1 MKNTGPAPDVAD
13 RVEIDDPLLLERFLP
28 YRLNV
33 LSNRISQ
40 ALAGLY
46 QARFGLTIP
55 QWRVM
60 AILGRH
66 PGISA
71 GEVAQRAAMDK
82 VKVHR
87 AVTGLLADGRIERA
101 TAVDDRRR
109 SILRLSAA
117 GRQTYGEIVPVAR
130 AYEDALLKDFDAAAI
145 EAMDALIG
153 RLDAAA
159 AGVARMP
166 SAPPPDTD

>member
-1 MKNTGPAPDVAD
+1 MTNELSEPPAPEA
-13 RVEIDDPLLLERFLP
+13 ETPLLLERFLP
-28 YRLNV
+28 YRLSV
-33 LSNRISQ
+33 LSNRISS

-46 QARFGLTIP
+46 EERFGLSIP

-71 GEVAQRAAMDK
+71 NAVARRAAMDK

-87 AVTGLLADGRIERA
+87 AVAGLLADGRLERR

-109 SILRLSAA
+109 SVLRLSPDGLA
-117 GRQTYGEIVPVAR
+117 TYREIVPVAR
-130 AYEDALLKDFDAAAI
+130 AYEDALLREFSAAEI
-145 EAMDALIG
+145 EAMDALLN
-153 RLDAAA
+153 RLD
-159 AGVARMP
+159 RMADETGNTLNEQ
-166 SAPPPDTD
+166 SERG